1 MGCPLWTNL
10 AYSTGM
16 PWEWTVNEAV
26 PAHFFKPALEA
37 DEENERRQQSL
48 LHPSCSHVETTILY
62 ASVALPVPLDGTIIT
77 SSTMLL
83 IPTSRGTVTLSS
95 ASVNDPPIINPNYY
109 HASRPYRFD
118 IRNPACYASITGV
131 IRWKVIR
138 GQRDSSSRDRA
149 AELPVHRRRN

>member
-1 MGCPLWTNL
+1 
-10 AYSTGM
+10 M

-77 SSTMLL
+77 SSTIFL

-95 ASVNDPPIINPNYY
+95 GSVNDPPIIHPNYY
-109 HASRPYRFD
+109 STQADRTALIYGTRHGIGLIYRK
-118 IRNPACYASITGV
+118 GV
-131 IRWKVIR
+131 AHTLGCEALAVL
-138 GQRDSSSRDRA
+138 A
-149 AELPVHRRRN
+149 VMLY